1 MPEATGA
8 ESSVIAATRRI
19 DADDARTKMLDQ
31 QRAFDNRIRA
41 IATNAVLAAM
51 ACYNRNVMT
60 DDDAAR
66 VDSIESI
73 LNLPRPNGQ
82 VSYPV
87 LVPVEQTASPIASA
101 ILQRAVEQ
109 SKAIEPSSMDEN
121 A

>member
-41 IATNAVLAAM
+41 ISTNAVLAAM
-51 ACYNRNVMT
+51 ACYNRTVMT

-66 VDSIESI
+66 VDAIESI

-87 LVPVEQTASPIASA
+87 LVPVEQTAPPIASA
-101 ILQRAVEQ
+101 MLQRAVEQ
-109 SKAIEPSSMDEN
+109 TKAIEPSSMDEN